1 MSPAGVFRRLV
12 TCPLDIAIVAVVWVL
27 GGLWAVIGCRVTL
40 YYPLRLDGLLMLAGG
55 VLLLGIA
62 LSAVYFVGFIGGCGQ
77 TPAKML
83 LGVRVV
89 RRDGRRAGYARA
101 FVRWVGYGLGV
112 LTLGLGFSI
121 ALLNRDRRALHD
133 WLAGTRV
140 VRA

>member
-1 MSPAGVFRRLV
+1 MRRAVLLRRLLAW
-12 TCPLDIAIVAVVWVL
+12 PLDGALVGGVWVL
-27 GGLWAVIGCRVTL
+27 GGLWAITVSHATL
-40 YYPLRLDGLLMLAGG
+40 YYPLRFDG
-55 VLLLGIA
+55 VLLLAGVLVALGII
-62 LSAVYFVGFIGGCGQ
+62 LSAVYFVGFTGGCGQ

-83 LGVRVV
+83 LGLRVI
-89 RRDGRRAGYARA
+89 RRDGRSAGYGRA

-112 LTLGLGFSI
+112 LTLGLGFLI

>member
-1 MSPAGVFRRLV
+1 MIPAGVLRRLLA
-12 TCPLDIAIVAVVWVL
+12 CPLDTGIVGAVWIL
-27 GGLWAVIGCRVTL
+27 GLLWAVLVSRATL
-40 YYPLRLDGLLMLAGG
+40 YYPLRHDG
-55 VLLLGIA
+55 VLLVAAGAVILGIV
-62 LSAVYFVGFIGGCGQ
+62 LSAIYFIGFIGGCGQ

-83 LGVRVV
+83 LAVRVV
-89 RRDGRRAGYARA
+89 RRDGRPAGYGRA
-101 FVRWVGYGLGV
+101 FLRWVGYGFGV